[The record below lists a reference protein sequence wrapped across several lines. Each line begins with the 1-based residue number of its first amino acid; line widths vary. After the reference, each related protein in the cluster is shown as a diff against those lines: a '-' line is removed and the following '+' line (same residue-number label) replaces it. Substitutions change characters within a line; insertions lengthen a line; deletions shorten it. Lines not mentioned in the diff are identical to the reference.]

1 MTLPTL
7 TTQRLL
13 LRPRS
18 LDDIPGY
25 MEMDADAEVMRYIG
39 DGTVPDLAT
48 HAERIRQRI
57 LAGNAEGLWVWSV
70 FERDRPADLLGC
82 MFLSLEE
89 ELNQIELA
97 YRFRRSAWGRGIAT
111 EASVVCL
118 QYGFE
123 TLGLREI
130 IGLTY
135 PENTPSQ
142 RVLGKLGF
150 EAAGRHFAYG
160 KSLLLF
166 RLTADRFRKNH
177 STSR

>member
-57 LAGNAEGLWVWSV
+57 LAGNSEGLWVWSV

-89 ELNQIELA
+89 ELEKIELA

-123 TLGLREI
+123 NLGLREI

-166 RLTADRFRKNH
+166 RLSADRFRKNH

>member
-1 MTLPTL
+1 
-7 TTQRLL
+7 
-13 LRPRS
+13 
-18 LDDIPGY
+18 

-39 DGTVPDLAT
+39 DGTLPDLAT

-57 LAGNAEGLWVWSV
+57 LAGSAEGLWVWSV

-89 ELNQIELA
+89 ELEKIELA

-166 RLTADRFRKNH
+166 RLSADRFRKNH

>member
-7 TTQRLL
+7 TTERLL
-13 LRPRS
+13 LRQRS

-25 MEMDADAEVMRYIG
+25 LEMDADAEVMRYIG

-48 HAERIRQRI
+48 HAERIKQRI
-57 LAGNAEGLWVWSV
+57 ITGNADGLWVWSV

-89 ELNQIELA
+89 ELEKIELA

-118 QYGFE
+118 RYGFE
-123 TLGLREI
+123 TLRLSEI
-130 IGLTY
+130 IALAY
-135 PENTPSQ
+135 PENAPSQ
-142 RVLGKLGF
+142 RVLSKLGF
-150 EAAGRHFAYG
+150 EAAGRHYAYG

-166 RLTADRFRKNH
+166 RLAADTFRKNH
-177 STSR
+177 SPSR